1 MLARTLL
8 KSAQRP
14 GRFGAA
20 LAGQA
25 RSYHESV
32 VDHFENPRNVG
43 SLDKNDDAVGTALVG
58 APACGDLMKL
68 QVRIEDGVVVDSK
81 VRPLLSGSFPF
92 VSSIVVRAPHCIAG
106 AVTLIITFLCCSSK
120 RLDADLPWHQAR

>member
-1 MLARTLL
+1 MLAAR
-8 KSAQRP
+8 SARHAVVRSVRRI
-14 GRFGAA
+14 GGGVGAMPV
-20 LAGQA
+20 

-58 APACGDLMKL
+58 APACGDVMKL

-81 VRPLLSGSFPF
+81 VSGW
-92 VSSIVVRAPHCIAG
+92 V
-106 AVTLIITFLCCSSK
+106 
-120 RLDADLPWHQAR
+120 D